1 MKGNTAFLLKMS
13 LLFYQSSGF
22 QSFIRKTM
30 FQAPLRCPSKP
41 VSAEK
46 FSYRIKCCSVNRI
59 RNLSRQRR
67 KVFQIIQL
75 FFCTIIFFSGNPR
88 NIRIVLFVITPY
100 LHVLQTDRHL
110 TDL

>member
-59 RNLSRQRR
+59 QNLSRQRR

-88 NIRIVLFVITPY
+88 KR
-100 LHVLQTDRHL
+100 
-110 TDL
+110 